1 MLCLYYLIW
10 YYSSINLVGELLI
23 MAYKKV
29 FNLRITDAMYEK
41 LKVIADAEKRSLN
54 SQLEYFLEKCIKDYE
69 EKK

>member
-1 MLCLYYLIW
+1 
-10 YYSSINLVGELLI
+10 